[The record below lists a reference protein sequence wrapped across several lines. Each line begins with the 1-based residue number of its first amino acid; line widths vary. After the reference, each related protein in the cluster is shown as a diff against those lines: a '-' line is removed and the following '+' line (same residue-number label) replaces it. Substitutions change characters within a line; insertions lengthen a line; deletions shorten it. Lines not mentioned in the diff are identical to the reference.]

1 MPVSVWFPTCPKGSD
16 ELIQQYNV
24 VLECMS
30 QVQTLD
36 SNLALQLTTFVNL
49 EKLFKLSITQ
59 LLQLKIEK

>member
-1 MPVSVWFPTCPKGSD
+1 MYGV
-16 ELIQQYNV
+16 
-24 VLECMS
+24 